1 MKFFGLAFISL
12 FLFVSCYKE
21 YITVPAYQ
29 NNVFVFE
36 LPDATVDS
44 ILLSRE
50 IKIYIDSLHA
60 MTYGN
65 VSFEVDRLNTR
76 GASALNF
83 QRKSFAVNLTNAM
96 PFAQQDEDAQ
106 TKAFEKF
113 KLIAMVFDYT
123 YIENRL
129 SHIMLNKLN
138 LWPLYSFYTELMLND
153 LHQGLY
159 LFIEDPDEF
168 LFENKGANVV
178 IRRDYKGNI
187 SELMVSGL
195 GKYSENAYRESFKS
209 IYNTLTLYKGEQLYQ
224 KLSEQMNIDNYM
236 RKMAFDMLVEN
247 GDNTDEIFFYG
258 IETKNGVYFDILPW
272 DYDDIFAGKPHEVGR
287 SWAIGNIFGERI
299 YTSHDEVLNELQG
312 RLIFTIEDDIE
323 YAIAFD
329 DYMYARYLENLK
341 WVLNVF
347 DTKTIEASFAQV
359 YAELAPFYNK
369 PIISEQSVYDVDAT
383 NKELFESN
391 YTEKLNFL
399 KERRQW
405 INQQI
410 E

>member
-1 MKFFGLAFISL
+1 MKFFWLASISL
-12 FLFVSCYKE
+12 LLFVSCYEE

-36 LPDATVDS
+36 MPNSTVDS

-65 VSFEVDRLNTR
+65 VCFDVDRLNTR

-83 QRKSFAVNLTNAM
+83 QRKGFAVNLTNAI
-96 PFAQQDEDAQ
+96 PFIQHDVQ

-159 LFIEDPDEF
+159 LFIEDPDEY
-168 LFENKGANVV
+168 LFENKSANVV
-178 IRRDYKGNI
+178 IRRDYRGNI

-195 GKYSENAYRESFKS
+195 GKYNENTYRESFKN
-209 IYNTLTLYKGEQLYQ
+209 IYKTLSLYKGEQLYQ

-258 IETKNGVYFDILPW
+258 IETKSGIYFDILPW

-287 SWAIGNIFGERI
+287 SWAIGNIFGERV

-312 RLIFTIEDDIE
+312 RLIFTIEDEIE

-329 DYMYARYLENLK
+329 D
-341 WVLNVF
+341 
-347 DTKTIEASFAQV
+347 
-359 YAELAPFYNK
+359 
-369 PIISEQSVYDVDAT
+369 
-383 NKELFESN
+383 
-391 YTEKLNFL
+391 
-399 KERRQW
+399 
-405 INQQI
+405 
-410 E
+410 

>member
-1 MKFFGLAFISL
+1 MKFFWLASISL
-12 FLFVSCYKE
+12 LLFVSCYEE

-36 LPDATVDS
+36 LPDTNVER
-44 ILLSRE
+44 ILESRE
-50 IKIYIDSLHA
+50 EKLYFSSRCL
-60 MTYGN
+60 MKYGN
-65 VSFEVDRLNTR
+65 VPFEVDRLNTR

-83 QRKSFAVNLTNAM
+83 QRKGFAVNLTNAI
-96 PFAQQDEDAQ
+96 PFIQHDVQ

-159 LFIEDPDEF
+159 LFIEDPDEY
-168 LFENKGANVV
+168 LFENKSANVV
-178 IRRDYKGNI
+178 IRRDYRGNI

-195 GKYSENAYRESFKS
+195 GKYNENTYRESFKN
-209 IYNTLTLYKGEQLYQ
+209 IYKTLSLYKGEQLYQ

-258 IETKNGVYFDILPW
+258 IETKSGIYFDILPW

-287 SWAIGNIFGERI
+287 SWAIGNIFGERV

-329 DYMYARYLENLK
+329 DYLYARYLENLK

-359 YAELAPFYNK
+359 YVELAPFYNK
-369 PIISEQSVYDVDAT
+369 PIISEQSVFDVNAT

-391 YTEKLNFL
+391 YTEKLDFL

>member
-1 MKFFGLAFISL
+1 
-12 FLFVSCYKE
+12 
-21 YITVPAYQ
+21 
-29 NNVFVFE
+29 
-36 LPDATVDS
+36 LPDATVDR
-44 ILLSRE
+44 ILQSRE
-50 IKIYIDSLHA
+50 KKLYIDSLRK
-60 MTYGN
+60 MTYGD
-65 VSFEVDRLNTR
+65 VPFEVDRLNTR

-83 QRKSFAVNLTNAM
+83 QRKGFAVNLSNAI
-96 PFAQQDEDAQ
+96 PFVQQNAQA
-106 TKAFEKF
+106 KAFEKF

-153 LHQGLY
+153 RHQGLY
-159 LFIEDPDEF
+159 LFIEDPDEY
-168 LFENKGANVV
+168 LFENKSANVV
-178 IRRDYKGNI
+178 IRRDYRGNV
-187 SELMVSGL
+187 SELMVSGS
-195 GKYSENAYRESFKS
+195 GKYGENAYRESFKN
-209 IYNTLTLYKGEQLYQ
+209 IYNTLTMYKGEQLFQ

-287 SWAIGNIFGERI
+287 SWAIGSIFGERV

-329 DYMYARYLENLK
+329 DYLYARYLENLK
-341 WVLNVF
+341 WVLSML
-347 DTKTIEASFAQV
+347 DTESIEASFAQV

-369 PIISEQSVYDVDAT
+369 PIVSEQSVFDVDAT

-391 YTEKLNFL
+391 YNQKLIFL
-399 KERRQW
+399 KERREW
-405 INQQI
+405 INLQI
-410 E
+410 EEP

>member
-1 MKFFGLAFISL
+1 MKFFCLTLLLL
-12 FLFVSCYKE
+12 FFCVSCYQE
-21 YITVPAYQ
+21 HIMMPAYQ
-29 NNVFVFE
+29 NNVFVIE
-36 LPDATVDS
+36 LPNATVDS
-44 ILLSRE
+44 ILKSRE
-50 IKIYIDSLHA
+50 TKIYIDSIRSI
-60 MTYGN
+60 TYGN
-65 VSFEVDRLNTR
+65 IALQVERLNTR

-83 QRKSFAVNLTNAM
+83 QRKGFAVNLSNAI
-96 PFAQQDEDAQ
+96 PFAQQSEQ
-106 TKAFEKF
+106 TIILEKF
-113 KLIAMVFDYT
+113 KLVAMVFDYT

-138 LWPLYSFYTELMLND
+138 LWPLYSFYTELKLNH

-159 LFIEDPDEF
+159 LFIEDPDEY

-187 SELMVSGL
+187 NKLVVSRS
-195 GKYSENAYRESFKS
+195 GKYSENAYRESFKN
-209 IYNTLTLYKGEQLYQ
+209 IYNSLTLYKGEQLFQ

-258 IETKNGVYFDILPW
+258 IETKNGIYFDIVPW

-287 SWAIGNIFGERI
+287 SWAIGSIFGERV
-299 YTSHDEVLNELQG
+299 YTSHNEVLNELRG

-329 DYMYARYLENLK
+329 EYLYARYLENLK
-341 WVLNVF
+341 WVLSIL
-347 DTKTIEASFAQV
+347 DPETIEASFAQV
-359 YAELAPFYNK
+359 YAELAPFYNN
-369 PIISEQSVYDVDAT
+369 PVISEQSVFDVDAT
-383 NKELFESN
+383 NKVLFESN

-399 KERRQW
+399 KERREW
-405 INQQI
+405 INLQI
-410 E
+410 EKP